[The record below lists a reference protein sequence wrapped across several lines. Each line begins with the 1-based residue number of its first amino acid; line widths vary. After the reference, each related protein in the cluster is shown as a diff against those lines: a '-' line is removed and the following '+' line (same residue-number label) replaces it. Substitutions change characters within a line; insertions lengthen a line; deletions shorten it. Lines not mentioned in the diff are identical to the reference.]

1 MVVGGWVGEGGCRG
15 AAQKIDR
22 RWKCARS
29 GQGLAVR
36 SRRHETN
43 LMVDVGILAA
53 QRRLSLFPATL
64 WLLGVFEI
72 EQQKMMGNECVGPA
86 AAGRG
91 GKSDGRNNKIR
102 QSANEATHCRLFV
115 CVR

>member
-1 MVVGGWVGEGGCRG
+1 MGAGGGGCRG

-22 RWKCARS
+22 RWKCVRS

-36 SRRHETN
+36 SRKHETN
-43 LMVDVGILAA
+43 LMVDVGILAE

-64 WLLGVFEI
+64 WLLWVFEI
-72 EQQKMMGNECVGPA
+72 EQQKMMGNKCVGPA

-91 GKSDGRNNKIR
+91 GKSDAGNHKIR
-102 QSANEATHCRLFV
+102 QSANKATRCRLFV